1 MSIKKTDTDLE
12 GENPNSS
19 RMLQEAFSSLSLTDK
34 VALSMTEN
42 QSVISETDK
51 ESLRH
56 AMNLMGPKELQHV
69 EDEVMIVFVLLKR
82 LFLGISLDE

>member
-1 MSIKKTDTDLE
+1 
-12 GENPNSS
+12 
-19 RMLQEAFSSLSLTDK
+19 
-34 VALSMTEN
+34 MTEN

>member
-1 MSIKKTDTDLE
+1 
-12 GENPNSS
+12 
-19 RMLQEAFSSLSLTDK
+19 MLQEAFSSLSLTDK

-56 AMNLMGPKELQHV
+56 AMNLMGPKEIQHV
-69 EDEVMIVFVLLKR
+69 EDEVLPIMLSFFHFNLL
-82 LFLGISLDE
+82 LGGIG